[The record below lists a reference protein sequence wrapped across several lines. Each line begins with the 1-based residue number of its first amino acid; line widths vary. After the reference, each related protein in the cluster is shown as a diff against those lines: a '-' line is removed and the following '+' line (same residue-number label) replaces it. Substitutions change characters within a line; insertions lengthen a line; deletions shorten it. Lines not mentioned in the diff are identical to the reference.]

1 MELKEERCL
10 ALRGMLLVFFSFS
23 TLGCLLLIRTYWMRK
38 IKWFDIK
45 MGQQLPAH
53 MHQYELVLFIYV

>member
-1 MELKEERCL
+1 MSGLKRDVNSF
-10 ALRGMLLVFFSFS
+10 LLSSFS

>member
-1 MELKEERCL
+1 MFGLKRDVTSF
-10 ALRGMLLVFFSFS
+10 LLSSFS
-23 TLGCLLLIRTYWMRK
+23 TLSCLLLIRTYWMRK

-53 MHQYELVLFIYV
+53 MHQYELVLFIYM